1 VKSIDS
7 YAFYKCSNLTSVT
20 IPDSVTSIG
29 TGAFYGCDKL
39 TSITIPDS
47 VTFIGNNAFYGCAKL
62 TSITIPDGVTAIGNY
77 AFYGCSK
84 LTSITIP
91 SSLTS
96 IGNQAF
102 YNCTGLKGI
111 YITDLTA
118 WCKINFYT
126 SGTSS
131 TYSNPLYYA
140 GNLYLNGE
148 LITELVIPD
157 GVTAIKA
164 RTFTGLTSATSVTI
178 PEGVTGINYHAF
190 YYCTNLT
197 VTIPTSVIAISS
209 RAFGD
214 TNCLAVVNYAGTKAQ
229 WNSISKASD
238 WNYGTTSCV
247 IHCTDGDIS

>member
-1 VKSIDS
+1 MAAWCNISFGNAS
-7 YAFYKCSNLTSVT
+7 ANPLYYAKNLYLNGTLVTKLAIPEGVTGIANYAYYNCTGLTSV
-20 IPDSVTSIG
+20 
-29 TGAFYGCDKL
+29 A
-39 TSITIPDS
+39 
-47 VTFIGNNAFYGCAKL
+47 
-62 TSITIPDGVTAIGNY
+62 
-77 AFYGCSK
+77 
-84 LTSITIP
+84 IP
-91 SSLTS
+91 SGLTS

-102 YNCTGLKGI
+102 YNCTGLKGV

-157 GVTAIKA
+157 GITAIKA
-164 RTFTGLTSATSVTI
+164 RTFTGLTSATSITI
-178 PEGVTGINYHAF
+178 PEGVTGINCHAF

-197 VTIPTSVIAISS
+197 VTIPTSIVAISS
-209 RAFGD
+209 KAFGD
-214 TNCLAVVNYAGTKAQ
+214 TNCLSAVNYAGTMAQ
-229 WNSISKASD
+229 WKSVSKASD

-247 IHCTDGDIS
+247 IHCSDGDITS

>member
-1 VKSIDS
+1 VIP
-7 YAFYKCSNLTSVT
+7 AGTTS
-20 IPDSVTSIG
+20 
-29 TGAFYGCDKL
+29 
-39 TSITIPDS
+39 
-47 VTFIGNNAFYGCAKL
+47 
-62 TSITIPDGVTAIGNY
+62 IGNY
-77 AFYGCSK
+77 AYYNCTGLKSV
-84 LTSITIP
+84 TIP

-96 IGNQAF
+96 VGNQAF
-102 YNCTGLKGI
+102 YNCTGLNGI

-118 WCKINFYT
+118 WCKISFYGN
-126 SGTSS
+126 GT
-131 TYSNPLYYA
+131 TGTFSNPLYA
-140 GNLYLNGE
+140 AHNLYLNGE

-157 GVTAIKA
+157 GVTEIKSRA
-164 RTFTGLTSATSVTI
+164 FTNGTCITSVTI
-178 PEGVTGINYHAF
+178 PEGVTGIGYHAF

-197 VTIPTSVIAISS
+197 VTIPTSIVAISS